1 MLFYYFIISQ
11 IDEAGEPPSYL
22 CNIIYDDDD
31 ASTVAV
37 TMTRVPYNFANFPN
51 SRFSFYRPNC
61 GCGGSGVGF
70 IMSSKNI
77 I

>member
-22 CNIIYDDDD
+22 CNIIYDDD